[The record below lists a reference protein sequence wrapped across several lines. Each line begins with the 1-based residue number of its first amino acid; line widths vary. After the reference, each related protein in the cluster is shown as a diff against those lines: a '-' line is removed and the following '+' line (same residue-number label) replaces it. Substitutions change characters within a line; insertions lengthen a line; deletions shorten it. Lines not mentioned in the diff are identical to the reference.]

1 MNFGIPSREERV
13 RLKDA
18 RVRLEDAR
26 VRLEDARVRLEDARV
41 RLEDARA
48 FEVDFE
54 LQCGS
59 PAQLELLIR
68 AEKPDSRAAADKQE
82 NS

>member
-1 MNFGIPSREERV
+1 
-13 RLKDA
+13 
-18 RVRLEDAR
+18 
-26 VRLEDARVRLEDARV
+26 
-41 RLEDARA
+41 
-48 FEVDFE
+48 VDFE